1 MSLQLPPG
9 LGSLPLRLC
18 KTSACK
24 RSGCL
29 QEGAKGAKELPE
41 CVLEV
46 PSLHEVE
53 LNYGSQDLPDFSR
66 PGSAAGE
73 PIMKERALLQVG
85 TQAPDLP
92 LFNSLPAGC
101 SSCQETPQQAKA
113 VQSPSTQ
120 LLWHVKECMLFP
132 FHAPQADGGG
142 LCMML
147 WQRGMCLMQLLD
159 FLFILAAGP

>member
-1 MSLQLPPG
+1 ME
-9 LGSLPLRLC
+9 
-18 KTSACK
+18 
-24 RSGCL
+24 SGCL

-85 TQAPDLP
+85 MAAPVLP
-92 LFNSLPAGC
+92 LVRSSPAGR
-101 SSCQETPQQAKA
+101 SSCQETP
-113 VQSPSTQ
+113 P
-120 LLWHVKECMLFP
+120 
-132 FHAPQADGGG
+132 
-142 LCMML
+142 
-147 WQRGMCLMQLLD
+147 
-159 FLFILAAGP
+159 AA